1 MNNVLSRL
9 RNVPA
14 KAMNAAEYGADF
26 AREFERASG
35 VLWKL
40 ERAQNF
46 DEGDLSS
53 YLAMLDGDW
62 NRAMEL
68 ADQMRPGFRAD
79 NPDLMDFRRIRV
91 VEEPFSQYVRWEL
104 ALLSMRADEGENS
117 RVVPVSAVHPHEAE
131 GPVPELVLF
140 NPALLYEVLYDE
152 TGKHTGARK
161 ITDPEVVEP
170 CIPVL
175 AGIFEKGEDLRTYC
189 ARMRVA

>member
-1 MNNVLSRL
+1 
-9 RNVPA
+9 
-14 KAMNAAEYGADF
+14 MNATEYGADF

-40 ERAQNF
+40 ERAQHF
-46 DEGDLSS
+46 DEGDLPS

-62 NRAMEL
+62 DRAMEL
-68 ADQMRPGFRAD
+68 AEQMRPGFRSD
-79 NPDLMDFRRIRV
+79 NPDHMDFRRIRI
-91 VEEPFSQYVRWEL
+91 VEEPFSPYVRWEL
-104 ALLSMRADEGENS
+104 ALLAMRAEEGENS
-117 RVVPVSAVHPHEAE
+117 RVVPVSAVHPYEAD

-152 TGKHTGARK
+152 IGVHTGARK
-161 ITDPEVVEP
+161 ITDPDFVEP

-175 AGIFEKGEDLRTYC
+175 ASIFDEGEDLRTYC